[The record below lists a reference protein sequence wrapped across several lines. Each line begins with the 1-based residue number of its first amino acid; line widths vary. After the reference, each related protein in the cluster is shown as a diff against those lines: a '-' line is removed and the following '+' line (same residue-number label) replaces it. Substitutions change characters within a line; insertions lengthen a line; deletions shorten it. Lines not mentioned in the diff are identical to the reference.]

1 MKDYLDIVGNDE
13 KKNVC
18 IDFDGVIHNDY
29 DGFKDG
35 TIYGPIIQ
43 GASEAIKS
51 LSNKYDIIIF
61 TAKAK
66 PDRPLIN
73 GKTGVQLVAEWLKKH
88 DLLQYIKEITSE
100 KPRALTYIDDKAIR
114 FTDWG
119 SVLIQFNNYY
129 ESK

>member
-1 MKDYLDIVGNDE
+1 MKEYLNIVGNDQS
-13 KKNVC
+13 KNVC
-18 IDFDGVIHNDY
+18 IDFDGVIHDDY

-35 TIYGPIIQ
+35 TIYGPIID
-43 GASEAIKS
+43 GASDSIKK
-51 LSNKYDIIIF
+51 LSNKYNIIIF

-73 GKTGVQLVAEWLKKH
+73 GKTGTELVTEWLEKH
-88 DLLQYIKEITSE
+88 GLLQYISEITSE

-114 FTDWG
+114 FTDWDN
-119 SVLIQFNNYY
+119 VLTQFNNYY